1 MAKADY
7 YDLLGIKKG
16 ASDDEIKKAYR
27 KMAMKYHPDR
37 NQGDKTAEEKFKEI
51 NEAYEVLKDPQKKA
65 AYDQFGHSAFEN
77 GMGGGAGRG
86 GFGQGGFGAGGFDFN
101 FGGGE
106 GGFSDIFSD
115 IFSDFMGGG
124 ASSRRGGQSRNRG
137 QDLRYDLVIS
147 LEEAFTGASKTISFR
162 RNGKCSHCGGKG
174 GDEVST
180 CSKCHGAGVIN
191 VRQGFFM
198 SQQVC
203 PECGGTGYIVKNP
216 CRFCNG
222 TGVETEAKTL
232 EVKIP
237 AGVDNG
243 TKLRVAG
250 EGEAGFGGATSG
262 DLFVYVMV
270 RPSKVFAREGKNLI
284 LNVPIS
290 FTEAALGATIEVPII
305 EGGKAEVRIPK
316 GIQSGE
322 RLRLRGKGMTGI
334 NSSLRGDMYLDI
346 TVETPTKLTAKQE
359 ELLRAFEEDRKKNG
373 DSKNFFDKIK
383 DWL

>member
-1 MAKADY
+1 MAKSDY
-7 YDLLGIKKG
+7 YDLLGVQKG

-37 NQGDKTAEEKFKEI
+37 NPGDKSAEEKFKEI

-65 AYDQFGHSAFEN
+65 AYDQYGHAAFEN
-77 GMGGGAGRG
+77 GMGGDAGGFGRG
-86 GFGQGGFGAGGFDFN
+86 GFGTGGFDFSS
-101 FGGGE
+101 

-124 ASSRRGGQSRNRG
+124 STRRGGASSRRG
-137 QDLRYDLVIS
+137 QDLRYDIVIS
-147 LEEAFTGASKTISFR
+147 LEEAFNGTTKTISFR
-162 RNGKCSHCGGKG
+162 RNGKCKKCDGKG
-174 GDEVST
+174 GEGVST
-180 CSKCHGAGVIN
+180 CPHCHGTGVIN
-191 VRQGFFM
+191 TRQGFFM
-198 SQQVC
+198 SQSVC
-203 PECGGTGYIVKNP
+203 PHCNGTGTIIKNPCSACGGTGM
-216 CRFCNG
+216 
-222 TGVETEAKTL
+222 ETESKTL

-243 TKLRVAG
+243 TKLRISG
-250 EGEAGFGGATSG
+250 EGEAGMNGAPFG

-270 RPSKVFAREGKNLI
+270 RPSKVFIREGKNLL

-290 FTEAALGATIEVPII
+290 MTEAALGATIEVPVI

-322 RLRLRGKGMTGI
+322 RLRLRGKGMTTLGA
-334 NSSLRGDMYLDI
+334 SAVRGDMFLDI
-346 TVETPTKLTAKQE
+346 TVETPTHLTAHQE
-359 ELLRAFEEDRKKNG
+359 ELLRAFDEDRRKNG